1 MTLDEQVELA
11 SQIDNRIDR
20 DRLTIYRL
28 ICSTIESLNLLASR
42 FNPAEYPVAPV
53 TIPDSLATEVM
64 QIVAFASD
72 YNTLLRWRESLDK

>member
-53 TIPDSLATEVM
+53 AIPDSLATEVM